1 MKNRCIEWCSFA
13 MLALPVGSA
22 IAQPNWAP
30 SKPVRMIVPVSG
42 TTNDVIARE
51 VASRLGPVL
60 GQPVVVENRPGA
72 GGNIGADLAAKAPAD
87 GHTILVGYNGP
98 IAINRSLFERM
109 PFDPLKDFVPIS
121 LAVTAPQYLVVSPT
135 LRINTVRGLVDYATK
150 HPGQLSY
157 GSIGPGSASHLTME
171 MFKAAAHVDMVHVS
185 YKGSGAVITDLVAG
199 NVKVAFLVPG
209 NVQQFV
215 KDARLKV
222 IATSG
227 AQRFRST
234 PDVPTLQEAGYPGFI
249 ATSWVGFL
257 APANT
262 PKPIVARYH
271 TEITRILNAPDV
283 KQKLQGMEFEV
294 VASNPEQ
301 FEEWI
306 RADAARWEKVV
317 RSANVKLE

>member
-1 MKNRCIEWCSFA
+1 MKNRRIAFCLLGA
-13 MLALPVGSA
+13 LALVPWSA
-22 IAQPNWAP
+22 SAQSDWSP
-30 SKPVRMIVPVSG
+30 SKPVRMVVPVAG

-51 VASRLGPVL
+51 VASKLGPAL

-72 GGNIGADLAAKAPAD
+72 GGNIGADLVAKAPAD
-87 GHTILVGYNGP
+87 GETILVGYNGP
-98 IAINRSLFERM
+98 IAINRSLFDKM
-109 PFDPLKDFVPIS
+109 PFDSLKDFAPIS

-135 LRINTVRGLVDYATK
+135 LRVNSVRELVDYANK

-171 MFKAAAHVDMVHVS
+171 MFKAAARVDMVHVP

-199 NVKVAFLVPG
+199 HIKIAFLVPG

-215 KDARLKV
+215 KDGRLKV

-227 AQRFRST
+227 SQRFRSA
-234 PDVPTLQEAGYPGFI
+234 PDVPTLQESGFPGFI

-257 APANT
+257 APAKT
-262 PKPIVARYH
+262 PKAVISRYH
-271 TEITRILNAPDV
+271 AEISRILNTPEV

-294 VASNPEQ
+294 VASTPEQ
-301 FEEWI
+301 FRDWI

-317 RSANVKLE
+317 RDAKVKVE